1 MRLINNDEVN
11 QVLRMADC
19 IRVQGRGI
27 QGLVDYG
34 AIHRPRVD
42 LYYPAEGP
50 ESYFR
55 WGSMEGASSQY
66 FAIRMKSD
74 IVSWP
79 KTDDGGWTEEKHC
92 IEPGTYCGLI
102 FLLSTKNGEPLA
114 LINDGLLQ
122 HFRVGGGAGIGAKY
136 LSREDSEVVGLIGSG
151 GMARTFLDAFC
162 CVRPIKE
169 CRVYSPT
176 KGHKEAFAEEM
187 SDKLGIRV
195 VAVSGPQKAIAGAD
209 IVSSA
214 TDSMVPVYDAAWLE
228 EGQHVTN
235 LGRREMPEEA
245 ISRFDV
251 VVRQGVAG
259 LQMKQTDIFQAERG
273 HSPAAAS
280 SVAPLSNSVSYQK
293 RIHRQDLVV
302 IVPNLWI
309 VERVAISQSSKI
321 LSPVSVRVERRV
333 IRSRFIGTWETKGCS
348 FRQSVV
354 WCTKKDYRTKY
365 GPGYSYRLAPARYT
379 GLVRMSPKAKVE
391 AVSANADHDFSK
403 LNLDVIRV
411 VRDHGVEADAHFG
424 TTVQHLHH
432 IKRTRPDK
440 IFVRCT
446 CSPSRGFTSGTPSVI
461 LSGVDP

>member
-19 IRVQGRGI
+19 IRVQEEAFR
-27 QGLVDYG
+27 GLVDYG
-34 AIHRPRVD
+34 AVHRPRVD
-42 LYYPAEGP
+42 LYYPAEEP

-79 KTDDGGWTEEKHC
+79 KTDDGGWTEDKHC

-136 LSREDSEVVGLIGSG
+136 LSRKDSEVVGLIGSG

-169 CRVYSPT
+169 CRVFSPT

-195 VAVSGPQKAIAGAD
+195 VAVSGPQEAIAGAD

-273 HSPAAAS
+273 HSPAAFIGGTAEQQRVIPAKNPSPGFGGDSPEFMDRGRGGDKPEFKDLVTGKCEGRTTSNQITFYRNVGNQGLQFS
-280 SVAPLSNSVSYQK
+280 SV
-293 RIHRQDLVV
+293 
-302 IVPNLWI
+302 
-309 VERVAISQSSKI
+309 
-321 LSPVSVRVERRV
+321 
-333 IRSRFIGTWETKGCS
+333 G
-348 FRQSVV
+348 
-354 WCTKKDYRTKY
+354 
-365 GPGYSYRLAPARYT
+365 
-379 GLVRMSPKAKVE
+379 GLVYEKVIE
-391 AVSANADHDFSK
+391 RNMGRDIPTDW
-403 LNLDVIRV
+403 LLQDIR
-411 VRDHGVEADAHFG
+411 D
-424 TTVQHLHH
+424 
-432 IKRTRPDK
+432 
-440 IFVRCT
+440 
-446 CSPSRGFTSGTPSVI
+446 
-461 LSGVDP
+461 

>member
-19 IRVQGRGI
+19 IRVQEEAFR
-27 QGLVDYG
+27 GLVEYG
-34 AIHRPRVD
+34 AVHRPRVD
-42 LYYPAEGP
+42 LYYPAEEP

-55 WGSMEGASSQY
+55 WGSMEGASTQY

-79 KTDDGGWTEEKHC
+79 RTDDGGWTEEKHC

-169 CRVYSPT
+169 CRVFSPT
-176 KGHKEAFAEEM
+176 KEHKEAFAEEM

-195 VAVSGPQKAIAGAD
+195 VAVSGPQEAIAGAD

-273 HSPAAAS
+273 HSPAAFIGGTAEQQRVIPAKNPSPGFGGDSPEFMDRGRGGDKPEFKDLVTGQCEGRTTSHQITFYRNVGNQGLQFS
-280 SVAPLSNSVSYQK
+280 SV
-293 RIHRQDLVV
+293 
-302 IVPNLWI
+302 
-309 VERVAISQSSKI
+309 
-321 LSPVSVRVERRV
+321 
-333 IRSRFIGTWETKGCS
+333 G
-348 FRQSVV
+348 
-354 WCTKKDYRTKY
+354 
-365 GPGYSYRLAPARYT
+365 
-379 GLVRMSPKAKVE
+379 GLVYEKIMERNMGRDIPT
-391 AVSANADHDFSK
+391 DWLLQD
-403 LNLDVIRV
+403 IR
-411 VRDHGVEADAHFG
+411 D
-424 TTVQHLHH
+424 
-432 IKRTRPDK
+432 
-440 IFVRCT
+440 
-446 CSPSRGFTSGTPSVI
+446 
-461 LSGVDP
+461 